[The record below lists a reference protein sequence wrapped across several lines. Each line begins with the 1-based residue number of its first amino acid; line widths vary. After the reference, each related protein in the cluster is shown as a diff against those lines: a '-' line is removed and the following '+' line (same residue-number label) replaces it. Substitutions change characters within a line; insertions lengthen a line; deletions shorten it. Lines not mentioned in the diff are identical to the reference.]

1 MSTVTVFGAGAWGST
16 MAQVLNDAGNDV
28 LLWGRSEDVIAEINS
43 AHTNKKYLGSHE
55 LPLSLKA
62 TTDLAQ
68 AFAHSHIYVLAI
80 PAQQLRVT
88 LQEWKPF
95 FSSDSII
102 VSTLKGIEISTQMR
116 MTEVIE
122 DVLGPHAIALITGPN
137 LADELVLRQP
147 AGAVAAAPT
156 QELADQMRD
165 LFRTPY
171 YRVYTDELVL
181 RQPAGAVAAAPTQ
194 ELADQMRDLF
204 RTPYYRV
211 YTSVDVMGCELA
223 GAIKSVIALA
233 VGISIGMGFGE
244 NTQAMLITRGLNEVA
259 RLCAAHGS
267 DPLSA
272 AGLAGMGDLVASCG
286 SPLSRNRTFGEVLGR
301 TGSMA
306 QASEQVA
313 KTVEGVASA
322 GAVAEIAHRVGIEVP
337 VIEAV
342 GEIVSE
348 QLTPAAA
355 LQKLMEITT
364 KAENFIR

>member
-28 LLWGRSEDVIAEINS
+28 LLWGRSEDVISEINS
-43 AHTNKKYLGSHE
+43 THTNRKYLGSHE

-95 FSSDSII
+95 FASDSII

-137 LADELVLRQP
+137 LA
-147 AGAVAAAPT
+147 
-156 QELADQMRD
+156 
-165 LFRTPY
+165 
-171 YRVYTDELVL
+171 DELVL

-306 QASEQVA
+306 QAREQVA

>member
-1 MSTVTVFGAGAWGST
+1 

-43 AHTNKKYLGSHE
+43 THTNKKYLGGHE

-122 DVLGPHAIALITGPN
+122 DVLGPHAIAIITGPN
-137 LADELVLRQP
+137 LA
-147 AGAVAAAPT
+147 
-156 QELADQMRD
+156 
-165 LFRTPY
+165 
-171 YRVYTDELVL
+171 DELVL

-306 QASEQVA
+306 QAREQVA

>member
-16 MAQVLNDAGNDV
+16 MAQVLSDAGNDV
-28 LLWGRSEDVIAEINS
+28 LLWGRSNDVIAEINS
-43 AHTNKKYLGSHE
+43 AHTNKKYLGKHE
-55 LPLSLKA
+55 LPLSLQA

-80 PAQQLRVT
+80 PAQQLRLT
-88 LQEWKPF
+88 LEEWKPF
-95 FSSDSII
+95 FSTDSII

-116 MTEVIE
+116 MTEVIQ
-122 DVLGPHAIALITGPN
+122 DVLGPRPIAIITGPN

-147 AGAVAAAPT
+147 AGAVAAAAT
-156 QELADQMRD
+156 QELADR
-165 LFRTPY
+165 
-171 YRVYTDELVL
+171 
-181 RQPAGAVAAAPTQ
+181 
-194 ELADQMRDLF
+194 MRDLF

-259 RLCAAHGS
+259 SLCAAHGS

-286 SPLSRNRTFGEVLGR
+286 SPLSRNRTFGEVIGR

-306 QASEQVA
+306 QAREQVA

>member
-1 MSTVTVFGAGAWGST
+1 V
-16 MAQVLNDAGNDV
+16 
-28 LLWGRSEDVIAEINS
+28 
-43 AHTNKKYLGSHE
+43 
-55 LPLSLKA
+55 A
-62 TTDLAQ
+62 TTDLQQ
-68 AFAHSHIYVLAI
+68 AFTHSHTYVLAI
-80 PAQQLRVT
+80 PAQQLRTT
-88 LQEWKPF
+88 LVDWKDHF
-95 FSSDSII
+95 AADSVI

-122 DVLGPHAIALITGPN
+122 DVLGLKKIAIITGPN

-147 AGAVAAAPT
+147 AGAVAAAAT
-156 QELADQMRD
+156 QELADQIR
-165 LFRTPY
+165 
-171 YRVYTDELVL
+171 E
-181 RQPAGAVAAAPTQ
+181 
-194 ELADQMRDLF
+194 LF

-211 YTSVDVMGCELA
+211 YTSIDVMGCELS

-306 QASEQVA
+306 KAREEVA
-313 KTVEGVASA
+313 KTVEGVATASA
-322 GAVAEIAHRVGIEVP
+322 VVEIAHRVGIEVP

-342 GEIVSE
+342 AEIVSE
-348 QLTPAAA
+348 QLSPTDA

>member
-1 MSTVTVFGAGAWGST
+1 MSKVTVFGAGAWGST
-16 MAQVLNDAGNDV
+16 MAQVLSDAGNEV
-28 LLWGRSEDVIAEINS
+28 LLWGRSTEVIAEINS
-43 AHTNKKYLGSHE
+43 SHTNVKYLDSHV
-55 LPLSLKA
+55 LPSDIRA
-62 TTDLAQ
+62 STDLAA
-68 AFAHSHIYVLAI
+68 AFEFSQLYILAI
-80 PAQQLRVT
+80 PAQQLRIT
-88 LQEWKPF
+88 LQEWKGHF
-95 FSSDSII
+95 ADNCTI

-116 MTEVIE
+116 MTEVIA
-122 DVLGPHAIALITGPN
+122 DVLGPRKVAIITGPN

-147 AGAVAAAPT
+147 AGAVVAAAT
-156 QELADQMRD
+156 IELAEKIRD
-165 LFRTPY
+165 LF
-171 YRVYTDELVL
+171 D
-181 RQPAGAVAAAPTQ
+181 
-194 ELADQMRDLF
+194 
-204 RTPYYRV
+204 TPYYRV
-211 YTSVDVMGCELA
+211 YTSIDVMGCELA

-233 VGISIGMGFGE
+233 VGISIGMGYGE

-306 QASEQVA
+306 KAREEVA

-322 GAVAEIAHRVGIEVP
+322 RAVAEIAHRVGVEVP

-342 GEIVSE
+342 GDIVSDE
-348 QLTPAAA
+348 LTPVAA
-355 LQKLMEITT
+355 LQRLMEITT

>member
-1 MSTVTVFGAGAWGST
+1 MSKVSVFGAGAWGST
-16 MAQVLNDAGNDV
+16 LAQVLCDAGNEV
-28 LLWGRSEDVIAEINS
+28 LLWGRSTDVVNEINTKHTNSKYIGANVLPAEIR
-43 AHTNKKYLGSHE
+43 
-55 LPLSLKA
+55 A
-62 TTDLAQ
+62 TTDLDETF
-68 AFAHSHIYVLAI
+68 AFSKTYVLAI
-80 PAQQLRVT
+80 PSQQLRST
-88 LQEWKPF
+88 LQLWRPH
-95 FSSDSII
+95 FSDDCLI

-116 MTEVIE
+116 MTEVIQ
-122 DVLGPHAIALITGPN
+122 DVLGPRPIAIITGPN

-147 AGAVAAAPT
+147 AGAVAAAAT
-156 QELADQMRD
+156 QELADR
-165 LFRTPY
+165 
-171 YRVYTDELVL
+171 
-181 RQPAGAVAAAPTQ
+181 
-194 ELADQMRDLF
+194 MRDLF

-306 QASEQVA
+306 QAREQVA

>member
-1 MSTVTVFGAGAWGST
+1 MSKVTVFGAGAWGST
-16 MAQVLNDAGNDV
+16 MAQVLSDAGNEV
-28 LLWGRSEDVIAEINS
+28 LLWGRSTEVIAEINGS
-43 AHTNKKYLGSHE
+43 HTNTKYLASHT
-55 LPLSLKA
+55 LPENIKA
-62 TTDLAQ
+62 TTDLKA
-68 AFAHSHIYVLAI
+68 AFDFSGTYVLAI

-88 LQEWKPF
+88 LQEWKSYF
-95 FSSDSII
+95 AADSVI

-122 DVLGPHAIALITGPN
+122 DVLGPHKIAIITGPN

-156 QELADQMRD
+156 LELA
-165 LFRTPY
+165 
-171 YRVYTDELVL
+171 ESI
-181 RQPAGAVAAAPTQ
+181 
-194 ELADQMRDLF
+194 RDLF

-211 YTSVDVMGCELA
+211 YTSIDVMGCELS

-286 SPLSRNRTFGEVLGR
+286 SPLSRNRTFGEVVGR
-301 TGSMA
+301 TGSME
-306 QASEQVA
+306 QARKEVA

-322 GAVAEIAHRVGIEVP
+322 GAVVEIAHRVGVEVP

-348 QLTPAAA
+348 QLSPAAA

>member
-68 AFAHSHIYVLAI
+68 AFAHSSIYVLAI

-95 FSSDSII
+95 FASDSVI

-122 DVLGPHAIALITGPN
+122 DVLGPHAIAIITGPN
-137 LADELVLRQP
+137 LA
-147 AGAVAAAPT
+147 
-156 QELADQMRD
+156 
-165 LFRTPY
+165 
-171 YRVYTDELVL
+171 DELVL

-306 QASEQVA
+306 QAREQVA

>member
-1 MSTVTVFGAGAWGST
+1 MSKVTVFGAGAWGST
-16 MAQVLNDAGNDV
+16 MAQVLSDAGNEV
-28 LLWGRSEDVIAEINS
+28 LLWGRSAEVISEINS
-43 AHTNKKYLGSHE
+43 SHTNRKYLQGHV
-55 LPLSLKA
+55 LPDAIVA
-62 TTDLAQ
+62 TTELTE
-68 AFAHSHIYVLAI
+68 AFNFSDIYILAI
-80 PAQQLRVT
+80 PAQQLRST
-88 LQEWKPF
+88 LQDWKGHF
-95 FSSDSII
+95 GKDCTI

-116 MTEVIE
+116 MTEVIA
-122 DVLGPHAIALITGPN
+122 DVLGSHRVAIITGPN
-137 LADELVLRQP
+137 LSDELVLRQP
-147 AGAVAAAPT
+147 AGAVVAAPT
-156 QELADQMRD
+156 IELAEQI
-165 LFRTPY
+165 
-171 YRVYTDELVL
+171 
-181 RQPAGAVAAAPTQ
+181 
-194 ELADQMRDLF
+194 RDLF

-211 YTSVDVMGCELA
+211 YTSIDVMGCELA

-306 QASEQVA
+306 KARAEVA

-342 GEIVSE
+342 GDIVSE
-348 QLTPAAA
+348 QLTPEAAF
-355 LQKLMEITT
+355 QKLMEITT